1 VQELVSSRSD
11 GSKGGVPVDRS
22 TVERLARLSHLPV
35 SPVEVDAVRHEIES
49 LLHFVAVVQV
59 RHMHSLVKR
68 TLARLHVLPSC
79 AVSGFILSL
88 I

>member
-1 VQELVSSRSD
+1 VSSRSD

-22 TVERLARLSHLPV
+22 TVERLARLSHLHV

-59 RHMHSLVKR
+59 RHMHSFVTRLQVS
-68 TLARLHVLPSC
+68 TCYPLAP
-79 AVSGFILSL
+79 
-88 I
+88 